1 MKRGKIRDVYKLNDS
16 RVLIITTDRVSAFDE
31 VMSNPIADKGK
42 ILNSLTLFW
51 MQLFEGIVDNHL
63 TGQSISEFLNKDE
76 ADFFEDRAVVA
87 ELLEPL
93 ALESVVRGFLEG
105 SAWEDYEKSGF
116 VCGFKLPVGLRKGA
130 KLPEPIFTP
139 ALKVNERGGHD
150 RNLSYQECCE
160 IFGAEK
166 TEIVKTKS
174 IELFNKAA
182 LFLKEKNI
190 SLLDTKFE
198 FAFKNERIVLIDEV
212 LTPDSSRFRLEPEA
226 GRSIDPNYLDK
237 QIIRDY
243 LVEQKNIN
251 DSEKVEDLPLSIK
264 LKASSA
270 YRYFADKVLDLQSP
284 SVGVVMGSDSDWSVM
299 KFASETLNQFSII
312 HETKVIS
319 AHRTPDLLFE
329 YAEDALE
336 RGLKIIIAGAG
347 GAAHL
352 PGMIASKSI
361 ILVFGVPIP
370 STYLNGEDSL
380 YSIVQMPKGVPV
392 ATFAIGKPGAVNAAL
407 KAVAVLAR
415 DNLELMDKLLEFRL
429 GEKKR
434 VAEMNKRLGKT

>member
-1 MKRGKIRDVYKLNDS
+1 MALIETNLENFLLMKRGKIRDVYKLNDS

-190 SLLDTKFE
+190 VKHF
-198 FAFKNERIVLIDEV
+198 
-212 LTPDSSRFRLEPEA
+212 P
-226 GRSIDPNYLDK
+226 
-237 QIIRDY
+237 
-243 LVEQKNIN
+243 
-251 DSEKVEDLPLSIK
+251 SEGEGTLSGI
-264 LKASSA
+264 
-270 YRYFADKVLDLQSP
+270 
-284 SVGVVMGSDSDWSVM
+284 
-299 KFASETLNQFSII
+299 
-312 HETKVIS
+312 
-319 AHRTPDLLFE
+319 
-329 YAEDALE
+329 
-336 RGLKIIIAGAG
+336 
-347 GAAHL
+347 
-352 PGMIASKSI
+352 
-361 ILVFGVPIP
+361 
-370 STYLNGEDSL
+370 
-380 YSIVQMPKGVPV
+380 IVQADEKTG
-392 ATFAIGKPGAVNAAL
+392 
-407 KAVAVLAR
+407 LAQ
-415 DNLELMDKLLEFRL
+415 K
-429 GEKKR
+429 
-434 VAEMNKRLGKT
+434 VKRLIIGGSLNK